1 MRLITM
7 TKLLMLG
14 GAAAL
19 VLGKRRTRPVPVAAG
34 PAAEAEPA
42 VIPDSLENDPADPVQ
57 QFEDVQVVHLEELDV
72 DALSNE
78 DAEAA
83 QDLIGVGEAID
94 EASLGAGEEELP
106 PELAAIPHAK
116 TGSGDLYGVHLPSAV
131 DRNIPEDDVAF
142 NEGENWLEALG
153 ASATENGP
161 VPEQDLD
168 IVDEDDIDEP
178 STDTR
183 DRPIADLG
191 SAGPRGM

>member
-14 GAAAL
+14 GAVAL
-19 VLGKRRTRPVPVAAG
+19 VLGKRRSKPGRSARASG
-34 PAAEAEPA
+34 DAEPA
-42 VIPDSLENDPADPVQ
+42 VIPDSFDLDPQDPVQ
-57 QFEDVQVVHLEELDV
+57 QFEDVQVVHLEDLDV

-78 DAEAA
+78 DARAA
-83 QDLIGVGEAID
+83 QDLIGVGAEID
-94 EASLGAGEEELP
+94 EAMLGAGEEELP

-116 TGSGDLYGVHLPSAV
+116 TGSGDLYGVHLPTAV
-131 DRNIPEDDVAF
+131 DRKIPDNDSSF
-142 NEGENWLEALG
+142 DEGQNWLEALE
-153 ASATENGP
+153 ASATEHGP
-161 VPEQDLD
+161 EPEQELD
-168 IVDEDDIDEP
+168 IVDEDDLSTP